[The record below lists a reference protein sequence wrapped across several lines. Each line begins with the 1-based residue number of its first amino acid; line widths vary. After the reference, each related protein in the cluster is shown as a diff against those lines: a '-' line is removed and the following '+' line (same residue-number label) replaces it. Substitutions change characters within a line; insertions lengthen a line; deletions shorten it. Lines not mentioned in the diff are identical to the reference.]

1 MLNLQTLGFGLALSI
16 VDIIMMPLVK
26 EIAGGWPFYWMILP
40 MLVYSLDPIIF
51 YFALKSES
59 MAIMNLVWNLTSNVV
74 VTLIGILL
82 LKEVVSPTKALG
94 IALSFL
100 ALFFMTYEGLEKK
113 IV

>member
-1 MLNLQTLGFGLALSI
+1 
-16 VDIIMMPLVK
+16 
-26 EIAGGWPFYWMILP
+26 
-40 MLVYSLDPIIF
+40 
-51 YFALKSES
+51 

-82 LKEVVSPTKALG
+82 LKEVVSPTKAFG

-113 IV
+113 